1 MRGYHPIFLSAAAL
15 ILFLMNGCFGMKI
28 SLPPMAT
35 IPGLSGHFRVG
46 QIVDLRS
53 GNVLSFEQLIDQIT
67 SKDLIFVGEVHDNP
81 EHHLIQVQ
89 VLQALLGCC
98 APVSVA
104 MEFFQQPEQEFL
116 DRYLRGELTESE
128 FLREVNWQ
136 GRWGFSYHFY
146 RPLMLLAKQNGSK
159 VLAINAPNPIVKK
172 VARHGLKGLDEIERN
187 MLARDIDL
195 NNKAHRAYI
204 RKAFEQ
210 HGHRDLKYFDYFYEA
225 QCVWEDTMAHNLS
238 EYLKENKTKLIVF
251 TGNGHIIHRFGI
263 PDRTFRRL
271 PVSMVTIMPFPLHE
285 TVSIEKES
293 ADYVW
298 LTASN
303 PRKVTMFRK

>member
-1 MRGYHPIFLSAAAL
+1 MRGYHPIYLLPALL
-15 ILFLMNGCFGMKI
+15 ILFFMMGCLGMKI
-28 SLPPMAT
+28 SLPAMAT
-35 IPGLSGHFRVG
+35 IPGISGHFRVG
-46 QIVDLRS
+46 QIVDLHS
-53 GNVLSFEQLIDQIT
+53 GKVLSFEQLIEQIT

-98 APVSVA
+98 SPLSVA
-104 MEFFQQPEQEFL
+104 MEFFQKPEQEFL

-128 FLREVNWQ
+128 FLREVNWK
-136 GRWGFSYHFY
+136 GDYHFY

-172 VARHGLKGLDEIERN
+172 VARHGLKGLDEIERT
-187 MLARDIDL
+187 MVAKDIDL
-195 NNKAHRAYI
+195 KNEAHRAYV
-204 RKAFEQ
+204 RKAYKQ
-210 HGHRDLKYFDYFYEA
+210 PHHSKLKSFDYFYEA
-225 QCVWEDTMAHNLS
+225 HCVWEETMAHNLS

-251 TGNGHIIHRFGI
+251 TGNGHIIHKFGI

-271 PVSMVTIMPFPLHE
+271 PVSMVTIMPFPIQE
-285 TVSIEKES
+285 KVSIEKAS

-298 LTASN
+298 LTARYPHRFN
-303 PRKVTMFRK
+303 MF